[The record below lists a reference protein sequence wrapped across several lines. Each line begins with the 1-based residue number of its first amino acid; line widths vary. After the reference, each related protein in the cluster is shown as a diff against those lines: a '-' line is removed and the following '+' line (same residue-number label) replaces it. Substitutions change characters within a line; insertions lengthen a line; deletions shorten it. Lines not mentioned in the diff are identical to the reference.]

1 MKEFLTALGV
11 LLIAFGAVKLVLAA
25 VQRRKEQ
32 NDGRE

>member
-11 LLIAFGAVKLVLAA
+11 LLIVLGAVKLILAI

-32 NDGRE
+32 NYGRK